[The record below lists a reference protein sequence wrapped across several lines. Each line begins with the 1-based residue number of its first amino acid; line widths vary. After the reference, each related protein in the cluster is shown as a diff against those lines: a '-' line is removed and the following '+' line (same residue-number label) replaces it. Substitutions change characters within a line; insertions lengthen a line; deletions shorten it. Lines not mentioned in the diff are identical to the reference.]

1 MPRHGPE
8 SFEDLEIAR
17 LLNESFVSIKVDREE
32 RPDIDSLYMA
42 ACQAFTGSGGWPTTL
57 FLTPEQLP
65 FFAGTYFPPTSRGGL
80 TGLRQ
85 LLSAIRDAW
94 AQDREALTARGGS
107 FFSCLPRDLRSKVP
121 PPGPF
126 WRRAWPSGN
135 GPMMRHTAASAPPPN
150 SHGAQSSLSAHL
162 WREKGGPRR
171 LGHGGKT
178 LEQLYRGGIY
188 DHIGGGFCRYSTDR
202 AFHIP
207 HFEKMLYDNALLML
221 AYCKAYAITGR
232 TLYRQVATETAG
244 YLFKEMSLASGA
256 FVSAQDADSDGS
268 EGAYYALRPE
278 EVLAVLGEDQGTAF
292 NACYDITEEGNF
304 HGFSIPNLLHSPLPG
319 DRFAACIPR
328 PVCIPAG
335 PGQPSSG
342 R

>member
-1 MPRHGPE
+1 MARE

-94 AQDREALTARGGS
+94 AQDREALTAPGRQFLQLLTQRPPEQS
-107 FFSCLPRDLRSKVP
+107 S

-135 GPMMRHTAASAPPPN
+135 GPYDETYGGLAAPPNFPWGTVF
-150 SHGAQSSLSAHL
+150 SFCSPME
-162 WREKGGPRR
+162 RKGGPRR

-319 DRFAACIPR
+319 DRFAACIPALYAYR
-328 PVCIPAG
+328 LARS
-335 PGQPSSG
+335 QPSSG